1 MADLDDHELVARAQ
15 EGEVEAVGILYER
28 HSEWVYRY
36 ALKRVSDPEIA
47 KELVQETF
55 LRVLESLPRFRS
67 GHSFGAWLNGIAVH
81 VVADCLRSRYQWRD
95 KLPDLVEKL
104 MDYDLAPDYEHI
116 DAAITAKLI
125 ADRILSQLNPNYRS
139 IIRMRIMQGMS
150 RGETALELYGEDTDE
165 NRRKVSVT
173 LYDAMKAARK
183 AGEQIR
189 KLVLAQGDPLF

>member
-104 MDYDLAPDYEHI
+104 MDYDLAPGYEHI
-116 DAAITAKLI
+116 DAAITAKQI
-125 ADRILSQLNPNYRS
+125 ADRILSRLNPNYRS